1 MGDTLLCEE
10 VESMPW
16 KGVTVSEQRK
26 QFIEDYQLNYYSVAE
41 LAQRFGI
48 SRKTANK
55 WIDRFKQNGHDGFHE
70 RSRRPH
76 SCPWQTDQSI
86 VEELVKHRKAHPNW
100 GPRKLLDLMQR
111 RDPDRKLPAISTAA
125 YILSREGLVKPRRRF
140 RRAHPGCPKS
150 IPQGP
155 NDIWAADY
163 KGQFRLKN
171 GNYCFPLTVSDLSSR
186 FLLGVDAHPAISLE
200 KSFKHF
206 TQLFE
211 TYGLPNRIR
220 TDNGVPFASNALARL
235 SQLSVWFIKLG
246 IYPELIEP
254 GKPQQNGVHE
264 RMHRTLKQEA
274 TIPPATSLRA
284 QQGKFDRFLEEFN
297 QERPHEAIG
306 MKRPAEI
313 YQSSSRTLPKRIEVY
328 NYPAHYLVR
337 RVSRGGTIRAFNN
350 QFFVSNT
357 LQEDYVGLEE
367 VDDGVYDLYF
377 CFYQIGRYELR
388 VNKIHDIVSKVGL
401 SRRQVDHASRV

>member
-1 MGDTLLCEE
+1 
-10 VESMPW
+10 MPW
-16 KGVTVSEQRK
+16 KGVTVSEQR
-26 QFIEDYQLNYYSVAE
+26 QRFLEDYQLNYYSVTE
-41 LAQRFGI
+41 LAERFSV
-48 SRKTANK
+48 SRKTAYK
-55 WIDRFKQNGHDGFHE
+55 WIHRYDELGQSGFHE

-76 SCPWQTDQSI
+76 SCPRQTDAAI
-86 VEELVKHRKAHPNW
+86 VEELVALRKRHPHW
-100 GPRKLLDLMQR
+100 GARKLLDLMRR
-111 RDPDRKLPAISTAA
+111 RDPWRPLPAVSTAA
-125 YILSREGLVKPRRRF
+125 RILTREGLVKPRRRH

-186 FLLGVDAHPAISLE
+186 YLLGCDGHSAISLG
-200 KSFKHF
+200 KSFTHF
-206 TQLFE
+206 KGLFK

-274 TIPPATSLRA
+274 TIPPGSSMRA
-284 QQGKFDRFLEEFN
+284 QQRKFDRFREEFN
-297 QERPHEAIG
+297 QERPHEALG
-306 MKRPAEI
+306 MKRPGEVYEA
-313 YQSSSRTLPKRIEVY
+313 SGRTMPKRIRRY
-328 NYPAHYLVR
+328 DYPSQYLVR
-337 RVSRGGTIRAFNN
+337 RVSRGGTIRVLRR
-350 QFFVSNT
+350 QIFVSNT

-377 CFYQIGRYELR
+377 CFYQIGRYELKA
-388 VNKIHDIVSKVGL
+388 NKIHDIVSKVGL
-401 SRRQVDHASRV
+401 SRRQVDQAGRV